1 MTVFTLAVTLQDDY
15 GRITRKS
22 YLTEDLSGA
31 DLGAEYLLA
40 EGFKDTLLPALAA
53 LTEAEI
59 LYSNLGSEEAYSDT
73 AATGANKDEGIT
85 LVASKVN
92 NKKTVLKVPAP
103 MNSVI
108 NQDGTVDILDA
119 LVTAYTAHFHASG
132 GFTVSDGEN
141 ITGLVRGRL
150 DV

>member
-1 MTVFTLAVTLQDDY
+1 MTRFTLNVTLQDDY

-22 YLTEDLSGA
+22 FLTEDISEA
-31 DLGAEYLLA
+31 DLGAEYLVA

-53 LTEAEI
+53 LSEAEVM
-59 LYSNLGSEEAYSDT
+59 YSNLGSEEAYSDT
-73 AATGANKDEGIT
+73 ATVGANKDEGIT
-85 LVASKVN
+85 LVALKVN
-92 NKKTVLKVPAP
+92 NKKAVLKVPAP

-108 NQDGTVDILDA
+108 NADGTVDILDA
-119 LVTAYTAHFHASG
+119 LVTAYTAHFHVSG